1 MATQRVRQCVDNGAA
16 LGGNETVPQTAFP
29 GNILWGDTTARAIL
43 AGEVGELKEAYAGST
58 VSLTTAT
65 IADITSLGLTK
76 GVWEATV
83 VARFAPAATTTIT
96 DLEAFIGTATG
107 NVSTGRDYDRNV
119 ARLKFNALVLNA
131 GETIISSPPF
141 RITLAT
147 DTTYYAKAVAT
158 FATSTLTVRGGI
170 RAVRIK

>member
-1 MATQRVRQCVDNGAA
+1 MATQRVRQCIDNGAA
-16 LGGNETVPQTAFP
+16 LGGNETIPQTNFA
-29 GNILWGDTTARAIL
+29 GNILWGDVTARTIL

-65 IADITSLGLTK
+65 IADITSLALTK
-76 GVWEATV
+76 GIWEVIVT
-83 VARFAPAATTTIT
+83 ARFAPAATTTIT

-107 NVSTGRDYDRNV
+107 NSSTGRDYDKNV
-119 ARLKFNALVLNA
+119 VRLKFNALALGA
-131 GETIISSPPF
+131 GEIVQHTPPF
-141 RITLAT
+141 RVALSA

-170 RAVRIK
+170 RAIRIK